1 MTNYEMEK
9 IARKQ
14 NEYFIESLK
23 SDSELLDLMYP
34 PKWMNIEEASKAT
47 SIPIGTLYAKAS
59 EIPHM
64 KVGKRLVFTDRGL
77 MRWMMRNKAQ

>member
-1 MTNYEMEK
+1 MTNYELEK
-9 IARKQ
+9 LSVLVTEKVVAKIKG
-14 NEYFIESLK
+14 
-23 SDSELLDLMYP
+23 DSELLDLMCP